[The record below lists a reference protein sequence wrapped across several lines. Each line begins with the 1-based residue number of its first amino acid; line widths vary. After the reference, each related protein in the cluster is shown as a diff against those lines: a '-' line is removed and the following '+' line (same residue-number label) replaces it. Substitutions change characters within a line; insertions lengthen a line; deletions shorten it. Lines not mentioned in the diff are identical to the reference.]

1 MACPAGFF
9 SNSAGKMSNI
19 SFIDFSLQC
28 KLELKDWCFV
38 KRRCSETDPRSFCL
52 GEFVVSSGLR
62 SSPQTAKKPFVFKSA
77 LSLWQADCC
86 HFEETAN
93 YLYSSLLS
101 LQSDNSQLVKDLSQL
116 SWYYLILV
124 HTELTLALRG
134 FVPDSS
140 ETETIFTNVKIV
152 RGSHTISLQKSQ
164 LLAPSGP
171 STRL

>member
-1 MACPAGFF
+1 MTCPAGFF

-19 SFIDFSLQC
+19 SFIDSSLQC

-86 HFEETAN
+86 HLEETAN
-93 YLYSSLLS
+93 LI
-101 LQSDNSQLVKDLSQL
+101 L

-124 HTELTLALRG
+124 HTELTLRG
-134 FVPDSS
+134 FVPDSN

-152 RGSHTISLQKSQ
+152 RGSLTISLQKSQ